1 MTELSKEQAASRE
14 KTLLIALL
22 LSAPGPLVTGLAAIS
37 SHSTTQ
43 LADFIRRS
51 MELVAVFL
59 SWWVFH
65 RLQRNTE
72 LSAAQ
77 QSRLEQA
84 AGLTVAAAMICSGI
98 AMLVVA
104 ISRFSVFEPGGKVI
118 PGLIIAVL
126 GLITNG
132 WFWRRYTVLTREQ
145 YSSVIDAQQ
154 KLYRAK
160 AVVDLCVV
168 AALAA
173 VAIAPTHP
181 ATPYVDILGSIAVA
195 GYLLWNGLRLARSHL
210 GDLGNLARRVC
221 GHSRTIVWSPVRKDN
236 D

>member
-1 MTELSKEQAASRE
+1 MTALTKEQAASRE

-51 MELVAVFL
+51 MELVALFL
-59 SWWVFH
+59 SWWVFR
-65 RLQRNTE
+65 RLQRHPE
-72 LSAAQ
+72 LSKAE
-77 QSRLEQA
+77 QSRLERA
-84 AGLTVAAAMICSGI
+84 AGLGVAAAMICSGI
-98 AMLVVA
+98 VMLIVA
-104 ISRFSVFEPGGKVI
+104 ISRFSVFEPGGTVI
-118 PGLIIAVL
+118 PGLVIAVL

-145 YSSVIDAQQ
+145 YSSVIAAQQ

-160 AVVDLCVV
+160 AIVDLCVV

-173 VAIAPTHP
+173 VAIAPSHP

-195 GYLLWNGLRLARSHL
+195 GYLLWNGLRLAQSHL
-210 GDLGNLARRVC
+210 GDVKALVHRLHE
-221 GHSRTIVWSPVRKDN
+221 HSRMVLWSPARKDN